1 MKNKANK
8 GFLKEIAKNPQPQ
21 VENKKFAYSKP
32 VSKVQGVSSQAQI
45 HRAKE
50 FRSVKPDKTTS
61 LVNEQAQALKSHKGT
76 K

>member
-8 GFLKEIAKNPQPQ
+8 GFLKEIAKNPQTTA
-21 VENKKFAYSKP
+21 ENKKFSYSSPVTKP
-32 VSKVQGVSSQAQI
+32 SGINSMAQI

-50 FRSVKPDKTTS
+50 LRSVKPDKTTNM
-61 LVNEQAQALKSHKGT
+61 VNEQASQMKRGIK

>member
-8 GFLKEIAKNPQPQ
+8 GFLKEIAKNPKPQ
-21 VENKKFAYSKP
+21 VEDKKFGYNKP

-61 LVNEQAQALKSHKGT
+61 LVTEQTQALKTHKGI

>member
-8 GFLKEIAKNPQPQ
+8 GFLKEIAKNPQPAT
-21 VENKKFAYSKP
+21 ENKKFGYSKP
-32 VSKVQGVSSQAQI
+32 VSKVSGVNSLAQV

-50 FRSVKPDKTTS
+50 FRSVKPDKSTS
-61 LVNEQAQALKSHKGT
+61 LVNEQTQALKTHKGI